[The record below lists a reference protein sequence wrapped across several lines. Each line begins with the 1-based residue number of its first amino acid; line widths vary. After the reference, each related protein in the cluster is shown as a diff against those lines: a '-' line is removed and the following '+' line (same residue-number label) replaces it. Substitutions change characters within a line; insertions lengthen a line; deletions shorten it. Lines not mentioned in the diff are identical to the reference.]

1 VRKAFLA
8 CLFVLLCSAAH
19 AQVGQVV
26 SAVMQPST
34 SGYTGPGD
42 IVAYTGW
49 YGLRA
54 YNAASANGSTNFI
67 NLRNATSTTTSN
79 FVTLTNGAPDI
90 ASITTFDTVDA
101 TCSGTIATTTLTVT
115 SCTGTPAVNDQIFG
129 VGITN
134 PTTIT
139 AIGSCAGGSGTCTI
153 SLSNTVSSSES
164 ITIRA
169 ALTVPEWY
177 DQTGGGRPL
186 LQATVADQPQF
197 LLNCINGTLPCIQ
210 STGSSPQQLASSAN
224 FTPSATALSLS
235 LVGGRISGT
244 GSAPP
249 IAEVSNNLNGV
260 NASSTQWTLRSTVNN
275 LNFTQSQGWH
285 ATNGVINGA
294 STTVQVD
301 GTATPGTTATL
312 ATAGKITA
320 ANGVV
325 STVYQEGEAGFL
337 DAAALSSGNLTSLH
351 TNASAYWGT
360 P

>member
-1 VRKAFLA
+1 VRKALLS
-8 CLFVLLCSAAH
+8 CLFVLLWSAAN

-54 YNAASANGSTNFI
+54 YSSATANGITNI
-67 NLRNATSTTTSN
+67 IKLENATSTGVSN
-79 FVTLTNGAPDI
+79 FVALTNGALDI

-101 TCSGTIATTTLTVT
+101 TCTATGSTTTLTVT
-115 SCTGTPAVNDQIFG
+115 SCTGTPAVNDQIFAVG
-129 VGITN
+129 VTN

-139 AIGSCAGGSGTCTI
+139 AIGSCAGGSGTCTM
-153 SLSNTVSSSES
+153 SQSNTFGSPV
-164 ITIRA
+164 TVTFRA

-177 DQTGGGRPL
+177 DQTGNARHL
-186 LQATVADQPQF
+186 LQGTVADQPQF
-197 LLNCINGTLPCIQ
+197 LLNCFNTTLPCIQ
-210 STGSSPQQLASSAN
+210 GTVNAQSMASSAN
-224 FTPSATALSLS
+224 FTPSASVISLS
-235 LVGGRISGT
+235 FVGGRIAGT
-244 GSAPP
+244 VGPLGWISEA
-249 IAEVSNNLNGV
+249 NNSLSPLG
-260 NASSTQWTLRSTVNN
+260 ASSTQSQLRGGANS
-275 LNFTQSQGWH
+275 LSFTESNAWH

-301 GTATPGTTATL
+301 GTATPGTTTTST
-312 ATAGKITA
+312 TANKITG
-320 ANGVV
+320 ANGV
-325 STVYQEGEAGFL
+325 TGDTNQYGECGFL
-337 DAAALSSGNLTSLH
+337 DAAAFSSGNLTSLH